1 MDEDEEEKQYGM
13 STAKLAGATLSA
25 NQIMKDK
32 AKEMANEVKKIQ
44 DFKVRVLD
52 FVAIYIKE
60 TKKQPTNNHALES
73 LEIIKGLLK
82 GLQVAHTDRNTI
94 LFERIKTVISM
105 MARGPQQALV
115 GEGEEASDDSI
126 KENKIVMT
134 ELMTQLLKNS
144 KDQQMLKAYQ
154 DCFLLLTKTYY
165 QAQSNQPL
173 QRFLAFTYKEL
184 LKNFLGGRMAS
195 NAINVKFF

>member
-1 MDEDEEEKQYGM
+1 LIPSDKLQTFFFMDDEEEEKQYGM

-25 NQIMKDK
+25 NQIVKDK

-60 TKKQPTNNHALES
+60 TKKQPSNKHALES
-73 LEIIKGLLK
+73 LDIIKGLLK
-82 GLQVAHTDRNTI
+82 GLQVAHSDRNII

-105 MARGPQQALV
+105 MARGPQV
-115 GEGEEASDDSI
+115 ISGEGEEASDDSI

-144 KDQQMLKAYQ
+144 RDQQMLKAY
-154 DCFLLLTKTYY
+154 
-165 QAQSNQPL
+165 
-173 QRFLAFTYKEL
+173 
-184 LKNFLGGRMAS
+184 
-195 NAINVKFF
+195 